1 MEFDQSVF
9 SVFEE
14 DFDANHVA
22 VQAKQVEKLFVQ
34 ALVEGLV
41 GLLLSIDG
49 LIGRQRQVVDNQ
61 DLALIILQDF
71 AGLQVLVQILL
82 GENRGLLLLTS
93 LNLLQLSQHCLLV

>member
-1 MEFDQSVF
+1 M
-9 SVFEE
+9 
-14 DFDANHVA
+14 
-22 VQAKQVEKLFVQ
+22 Q
-34 ALVEGLV
+34 ALVEGMV

-61 DLALIILQDF
+61 DLALIILQDL

-93 LNLLQLSQHCLLV
+93 LNLLQLSQHDLLV